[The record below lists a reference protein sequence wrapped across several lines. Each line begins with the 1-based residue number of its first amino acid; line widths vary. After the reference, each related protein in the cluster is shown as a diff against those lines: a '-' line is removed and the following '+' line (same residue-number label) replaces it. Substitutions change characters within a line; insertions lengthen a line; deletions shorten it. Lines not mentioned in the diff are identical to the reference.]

1 MNLYSHI
8 PVALVYS
15 VFLLTSSNAVV
26 VPRLRD
32 PKQTNSP
39 LIIIPGDAGNQV
51 YTREKDKPEEEP
63 SLLWLRLL
71 NIFRMSKVTEEL
83 SLSYDPKTHTTHDNE
98 KYEVIFPGW
107 GDTST
112 IEYLDTTEH
121 VFGEYLHGLVT
132 KLRKDP
138 YYVPRRTIC
147 GAPYDFRRAPN
158 ENHVFVSQMTKLV
171 EETYEMNDNR
181 PVVLLGHSLGALYTL
196 YFLQQKTDEWKRTYV
211 KAYMPVGAP
220 FGGSVR
226 ALLAVTSGDN
236 FGVFLRNPLV
246 FRGLERS
253 MPSIGLLLPNPRLW
267 SPNEPLIF
275 TPETNY
281 SAHQY
286 DKLFHDIAYPEGYQ
300 MYLDSTG
307 EFDTF
312 RNPTGVQVICVH
324 GSQVSTPVSL
334 TYPRKGY
341 QMYLDSTGEFDT
353 FRNPTGVQVICVHG
367 SQVSTPVSLTY
378 PRKGWFHKGFPDE
391 TPTITDGDGD
401 GTVPIRSLEVCR
413 QWVNTEHVVLPGA
426 AHIPITTDP
435 RFLTVLRRVLG
446 SHISLVERETGHQ
459 IEDDVREI

>member
-1 MNLYSHI
+1 M
-8 PVALVYS
+8 LVHS
-15 VFLLTSSNAVV
+15 VFLLTLSNVV
-26 VPRLRD
+26 VMLRLGD
-32 PKQTNSP
+32 PIQTNSP

-51 YTREKDKPEEEP
+51 YAHEKDKPREKP
-63 SLLWLRLL
+63 SLLWFNLR
-71 NIFRMSKVTEEL
+71 NVFRMSKLTEEL
-83 SLSYDPKTHTTHDNE
+83 SLTYDPKTHTTHDNE

-121 VFGEYLHGLVT
+121 VFGEYLH
-132 KLRKDP
+132 
-138 YYVPRRTIC
+138 
-147 GAPYDFRRAPN
+147 
-158 ENHVFVSQMTKLV
+158 
-171 EETYEMNDNR
+171 
-181 PVVLLGHSLGALYTL
+181 
-196 YFLQQKTDEWKRTYV
+196 
-211 KAYMPVGAP
+211 
-220 FGGSVR
+220 
-226 ALLAVTSGDN
+226 
-236 FGVFLRNPLV
+236 
-246 FRGLERS
+246 
-253 MPSIGLLLPNPRLW
+253 
-267 SPNEPLIF
+267 
-275 TPETNY
+275 
-281 SAHQY
+281 
-286 DKLFHDIAYPEGYQ
+286 
-300 MYLDSTG
+300 
-307 EFDTF
+307 
-312 RNPTGVQVICVH
+312 
-324 GSQVSTPVSL
+324 
-334 TYPRKGY
+334 GY